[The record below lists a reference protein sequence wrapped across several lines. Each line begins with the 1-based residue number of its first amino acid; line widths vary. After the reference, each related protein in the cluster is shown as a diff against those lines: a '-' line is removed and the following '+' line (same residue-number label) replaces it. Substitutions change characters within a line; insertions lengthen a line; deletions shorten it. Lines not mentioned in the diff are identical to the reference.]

1 MFQLK
6 HRGLFAKDGE
16 VFPHASNC
24 ISQPKT
30 AVGLAPA
37 LPGKNRSIVFFYAM
51 HPACKRTLFL
61 IGQVLNRH
69 LTLDGLTERNN
80 GF

>member
-6 HRGLFAKDGE
+6 YRGLFMKDGE

-30 AVGLAPA
+30 AVGLTPA
-37 LPGKNRSIVFFYAM
+37 LPGKNRSIVFFLRNAS
-51 HPACKRTLFL
+51 CLQTVL
-61 IGQVLNRH
+61 IPHRPGPESAS
-69 LTLDGLTERNN
+69 DA
-80 GF
+80 

>member
-37 LPGKNRSIVFFYAM
+37 LPGKNRSIVFFTQCIL
-51 HPACKRTLFL
+51 PA
-61 IGQVLNRH
+61 
-69 LTLDGLTERNN
+69 N
-80 GF
+80 GPYSSSARS